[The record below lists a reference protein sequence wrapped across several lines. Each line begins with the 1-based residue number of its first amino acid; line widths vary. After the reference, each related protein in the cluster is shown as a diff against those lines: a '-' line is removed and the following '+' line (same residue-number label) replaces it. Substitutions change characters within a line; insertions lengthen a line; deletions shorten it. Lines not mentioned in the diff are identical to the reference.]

1 MMKKLMDFLFKDEEV
16 EEVSY
21 EQPREEQARV
31 RETVSSTRESAP
43 KVKEQVPLPEEVK
56 PVYIEK
62 KEVKPVRKEPVE
74 KNSNLAKMTL
84 NEEKAVK
91 PKRPSRVEVKEEYE
105 FAPVISPM
113 FGVLGDKNEPVKTQT
128 VKKTSPVKNTL
139 GTVISPFYGMEKPLE
154 NKVEEIEERL
164 DTAKPSAEEEVEI
177 LNVSLDELISEQR
190 ECEQAQLPEH
200 ETEDTEGKTVVSP
213 HNLSLFDDDLNS

>member
-21 EQPREEQARV
+21 EQPRETEPKI
-31 RETVSSTRESAP
+31 RETAPVKRESAP
-43 KVKEQVPLPEEVK
+43 KAKEQVPLPQEVK

-62 KEVKPVRKEPVE
+62 KETKPVQKESAE
-74 KNSNLAKMTL
+74 KNSNLAKMTISD
-84 NEEKAVK
+84 EKSVK

-128 VKKTSPVKNTL
+128 VKKTSPVKNSL
-139 GTVISPFYGMEKPLE
+139 GKVISQFYGMEKPLE
-154 NKVEEIEERL
+154 NKVEEIEKRL
-164 DTAKPSAEEEVEI
+164 DTVKPVTEPEEPM
-177 LNVSLDELISEQR
+177 LNVSLDDLISEQR
-190 ECEQAQLPEH
+190 LSEQAQMPER
-200 ETEDTEGKTVVSP
+200 ETEESEGKTVVSP